1 LENWKFMKAHIRI
14 FFLSTGFYL
23 SLVTLSNA
31 QVISLD
37 SVLLLIDMKNPMLQ
51 QYDSKVHALNAY
63 AEGSK
68 SWMAPMVGIGPYWYP
83 YPGQKVTENR
93 DKGFWMFTAEQEI
106 PNPYKVNAKRNYLAS
121 KSSVEEQG
129 RKQQFNA
136 LRAEARSIYYQW
148 IIREKKIVVLKE
160 NERIA
165 DLILKLARIRYPL
178 NQGSLGNIYK
188 AEARLHEVQ
197 NMILMILG
205 EIEGK
210 RLVLKALMNL
220 PSQFKMDV
228 DTTIQIHFHPDNV
241 FTDTVAIHEQRS
253 DVRQI
258 DKMIETM
265 RLNQQLQKAQA
276 KPDFKIRFD
285 HMSPRGS
292 GMQQQFT
299 LMGMISVPIAPWS
312 SKMYRSEIAGINYE
326 IEALNKSREAIILQ
340 TRGELSSMSV
350 QLNSHGQQLENY
362 KTKIIPALQKNYKTL
377 MLAYEENKEQLPI
390 VIDAWEA
397 MNMAQMEYLN
407 QLEEHYLMIVNYEKQ
422 LEK

>member
-1 LENWKFMKAHIRI
+1 M
-14 FFLSTGFYL
+14 L
-23 SLVTLSNA
+23 SLIA
-31 QVISLD
+31 
-37 SVLLLIDMKNPMLQ
+37 MKNPTLK
-51 QYDSKVHALNAY
+51 QYDNKVHALNAY

-68 SWMAPMVGIGPYWYP
+68 SWMAPMVGFGPYWYP
-83 YPGQKVTENR
+83 YPGQKVMENR
-93 DKGFWMFTAEQEI
+93 DKGFWMFTAEQDI
-106 PNPYKVNAKRNYLAS
+106 PNPYKLNAKKNYLAA

-129 RKQQFNA
+129 RKQQFNN

-148 IIREKKIVVLKE
+148 IVREKKLSVLHE

-165 DLILKLARIRYPL
+165 DLILKLAQIRYPL
-178 NQGSLGNIYK
+178 NQGNLGGVYK

-197 NMILMILG
+197 NMILMLHG

-210 RLVLKALMNL
+210 RLMLKALMNL
-220 PSQFKMDV
+220 PSQFKIDV
-228 DTTIQIHFHPDNV
+228 DTTIQIHFHPDNIL
-241 FTDTVAIHEQRS
+241 TDTLTIHEQRS
-253 DVRQI
+253 DIRQI

-265 RLNQQLQKAQA
+265 RLNQQLQRAQA

-292 GMQQQFT
+292 GMPQQFT
-299 LMGMISVPIAPWS
+299 LMGMISIPIAPWS
-312 SKMYRSEIAGINYE
+312 SKMYKSEITGMNYE
-326 IEALNKSREAIILQ
+326 IEALNKSKEAIITQ
-340 TRGELSSMSV
+340 TQGELSAMSV
-350 QLNSHGQQLENY
+350 QLNSHAQQIENY
-362 KTKIIPALQKNYKTL
+362 KTKIIPALQKNYKTV

-422 LEK
+422 MER

>member
-1 LENWKFMKAHIRI
+1 MKLTIRI
-14 FFLSTGFYL
+14 FLLTSFYL
-23 SLVTLSNA
+23 SMITLSHA

-37 SVLLLIDMKNPMLQ
+37 SVLSLVEMRNPTLQ
-51 QYDSKVHALNAY
+51 EYNNKVQALNAY

-68 SWMAPMVGIGPYWYP
+68 SWMAPMIGVGPYWYP
-83 YPGQKVTENR
+83 YPGQKVMENR
-93 DKGFWMFTAEQEI
+93 DKGFWMFTAEQDI
-106 PNPYKVNAKRNYLAS
+106 PNPYKLNAKKNYLAA
-121 KSSVEEQG
+121 KSLVEEQG
-129 RKQQFNA
+129 RKQQFNN

-148 IIREKKIVVLKE
+148 IVREKKLSVLHE

-165 DLILKLARIRYPL
+165 DLILKLARVRYPL

-197 NMILMILG
+197 NMILMIQG

-210 RLVLKALMNL
+210 RLMLKALMNL

-228 DTTIQIHFHPDNV
+228 DTTIQIHFHPDNI
-241 FTDTVAIHEQRS
+241 FTDTVTIHEQRS
-253 DVRQI
+253 DIRQI

-265 RLNQQLQKAQA
+265 RLNQQLQRAQA

-292 GMQQQFT
+292 GMPQQFT
-299 LMGMISVPIAPWS
+299 LMGMISIPIAPWS
-312 SKMYRSEIAGINYE
+312 SKMYKSEIAGMNYE
-326 IEALNKSREAIILQ
+326 IEALHKSKEAIIIQ
-340 TRGELSSMSV
+340 TQGELSAMAV
-350 QLNSHGQQLENY
+350 QLNSHAQQIENY

-422 LEK
+422 LER